1 MKVSLITHG
10 TVINLLT
17 VVVDGGQDGDGLLRD
32 IDTREDSGGLRDTR
46 ETLVQDFGGEMAELK
61 VAVVLLR
68 ANTTTL
74 TDLDRHATRHDITR
88 GKILRSR
95 GVTLHEA
102 LTLSVEKVASL
113 TARTCDRNE
122 WLSRVI
128 TCIGNVPSVIR
139 QPAP

>member
-1 MKVSLITHG
+1 MIAR
-10 TVINLLT
+10 LLT
-17 VVVDGGQDGDGLLRD
+17 VVVDGGQDGDGLLGD
-32 IDTREDSGGLRDTR
+32 IDTREDGGGLRDTR

-61 VAVVLLR
+61 VAVILLR

-88 GKILRSR
+88 GKILRSW

-102 LTLSVEKVASL
+102 LALRVEEVASL

-122 WLSRVI
+122 WLSHTDV
-128 TCIGNVPSVIR
+128 CIDNVPSVIR